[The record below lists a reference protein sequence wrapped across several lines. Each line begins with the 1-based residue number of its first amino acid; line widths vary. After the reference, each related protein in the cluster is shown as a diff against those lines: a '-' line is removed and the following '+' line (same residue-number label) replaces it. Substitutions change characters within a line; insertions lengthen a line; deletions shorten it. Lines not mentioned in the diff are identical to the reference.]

1 MVAVNAEEEAFPN
14 VEVPETRVEKVPVV
28 KVGLGVRE
36 IVEVEEKS
44 TLAPAVRYDTG
55 EL

>member
-1 MVAVNAEEEAFPN
+1 MRAEDEALPS
-14 VEVPETRVEKVPVV
+14 VDVPETSVEKVPVV
-28 KVGLGVRE
+28 KLGLGVKE
-36 IVEVEEKS
+36 MVEVPEKR